1 VAAAAPL
8 EELKLYYDYKSP
20 FTYLVAEPAL
30 ALPERFAVRVRW
42 IPFLLRLKGPGQR
55 SVYSDWKARYSYL
68 DARRFANRR
77 GGFRIMGPPKIY
89 DSTPALVGGLFA
101 EREGFFREYTLET
114 FRRFFERR
122 LEIDLPEE
130 VAALVAELRGPAAAE
145 AYHDFLA
152 GEGPKRL
159 EEGIEEAHAD
169 HVFGVPIF
177 ALRGELFWG
186 NDRLPLLEE
195 RLAEYGVRKGT

>member
-1 VAAAAPL
+1 MGEL

-20 FTYLVAEPAL
+20 FTYLAAEPAF
-30 ALPERFAVRVRW
+30 ALPDRYAVRLRW

-55 SVYSDWKARYSYL
+55 SQYSDWKARYSYL

-101 EREGFFREYTLET
+101 EAEGFFREYTLET

-122 LEIDLPEE
+122 LEIDAPDE
-130 VAALVAELRGPAAAE
+130 VAALVAELRGEEAAD
-145 AYHDFLA
+145 AYRAFLA
-152 GEGPKRL
+152 GDGPKEL
-159 EEGIEEAHAD
+159 DACIEEAHAD
-169 HVFGVPIF
+169 RVFGVPIF
-177 ALRGELFWG
+177 VLRSELFWG
-186 NDRLPLLEE
+186 NDRIPLLEE
-195 RLAEYGVRKGT
+195 RLAEYGLRGGS